1 MVKKLEANV
10 SKINVINTKIPNA
23 SGLASKTQYDSSSRV
38 LKKRVK
44 DLTKRYLI
52 LVVWLKIMIMME
64 KLLKLKKKKKT
75 SISGLLSNTALK
87 QKIADIKGKIPDIS
101 NLTTKAAL
109 NGIATE
115 IEKKIPDNGKFITTP
130 EFNNLTKLNF
140 DDRMKEGAEKLGTK
154 EKVNISINL
163 GDKNKKKI
171 ERFQITDPN
180 YFIGKSNFEDDS
192 TQIY

>member
-1 MVKKLEANV
+1 
-10 SKINVINTKIPNA
+10 
-23 SGLASKTQYDSSSRV
+23 
-38 LKKRVK
+38 
-44 DLTKRYLI
+44 
-52 LVVWLKIMIMME
+52 MIE
-64 KLLKLKKKKKT
+64 NYWNWKKKT
-75 SISGLLSNTALK
+75 SISSLLSNTALK
-87 QKIADIKGKIPDIS
+87 QKVVDIKGKIPDIS

-140 DDRMKEGAEKLGTK
+140 DDRMKEVAEKLGTK

-163 GDKNKKKI
+163 GDQNNKKI

-192 TQIY
+192 TQIYQVFQPAFTYFKATADNNSIFWDGNLKSCQKEKLNHLMYQIIVLLYL

>member
-1 MVKKLEANV
+1 MIHQAESWKKGQRFD
-10 SKINVINTKIPNA
+10 KKIPNT
-23 SGLASKTQYDSSSRV
+23 SGLIKNNDYDG
-38 LKKRVK
+38 
-44 DLTKRYLI
+44 
-52 LVVWLKIMIMME
+52 KIIE
-64 KLLKLKKKKKT
+64 IEKKKKT

-180 YFIGKSNFEDDS
+180 YFTGKSNFEDDS

>member
-1 MVKKLEANV
+1 MIHQAESWKKGQRFD
-10 SKINVINTKIPNA
+10 KKIPNT
-23 SGLASKTQYDSSSRV
+23 SGLIKNNDYDG
-38 LKKRVK
+38 
-44 DLTKRYLI
+44 
-52 LVVWLKIMIMME
+52 KIIE
-64 KLLKLKKKKKT
+64 IEKKKKT

-171 ERFQITDPN
+171 ERFQIPDPN
-180 YFIGKSNFEDDS
+180 YFIDS